1 MRSSYWFIVA
11 SIVFTL
17 PGCSPRVETK
27 PTLEKVAPVSGTLT
41 FNGQPLE
48 SYQVTFLP
56 TDGRRPAVGL
66 TDVAGRFK
74 LGTNDVDD
82 GAPLGTNKIS
92 VVFAARSS
100 DDSASASPIDDP
112 ALLPKPKISIPAKYS
127 NPETSELIQEV
138 PADGIS
144 DLKLDLK

>member
-1 MRSSYWFIVA
+1 MRSSSWLVIT
-11 SIVFTL
+11 SIICSL
-17 PGCSPRVETK
+17 SGCSPGIETK

-41 FNGQPLE
+41 FKGQPLD
-48 SYQVTFLP
+48 SHQVTFLP

-66 TDVAGRFK
+66 TDSNGRFK

-92 VVFAARSS
+92 VVFAARSTV
-100 DDSASASPIDDP
+100 DSASASPIDDP
-112 ALLPKPKISIPAKYS
+112 ALLPKPKVSIPAKYS

-138 PADGIS
+138 PSGGIS